1 MEPKTFGY
9 ARVSSKGQN
18 LDRQIFLLKEEGIDE
33 RDIFVEK
40 ESAKDFER
48 PVFRQLVDLIM
59 REGDMLVVTELE
71 RFGRNYTEIHNEW
84 YTITKQRKWISKS
97 WTCLCWIRHWQRIF
111 WGR

>member
-40 ESAKDFER
+40 ESAKDFE
-48 PVFRQLVDLIM
+48 LSLIH
-59 REGDMLVVTELE
+59 
-71 RFGRNYTEIHNEW
+71 I
-84 YTITKQRKWISKS
+84 
-97 WTCLCWIRHWQRIF
+97 
-111 WGR
+111 

>member
-18 LDRQIFLLKEEGIDE
+18 LDRQIFLLKEEGINE

-48 PVFRQLVDLIM
+48 PVFRQLVDVSCHGAGAVRTKLY
-59 REGDMLVVTELE
+59 GDS
-71 RFGRNYTEIHNEW
+71 
-84 YTITKQRKWISKS
+84 Q
-97 WTCLCWIRHWQRIF
+97 
-111 WGR
+111 

>member
-1 MEPKTFGY
+1 MSVNAYLFRQEGGVHLEPKTFGY

-48 PVFRQLVDLIM
+48 PVFLQQEI
-59 REGDMLVVTELE
+59 
-71 RFGRNYTEIHNEW
+71 GRAHV
-84 YTITKQRKWISKS
+84 
-97 WTCLCWIRHWQRIF
+97 
-111 WGR
+111 